1 MATRQD
7 IENEIADDLDRSD
20 LSGQITNAVN
30 AAIRAYRFER
40 LTFNE
45 AYRVTATLSIS
56 LASISLSSLTQRFRR
71 IDRLR
76 LQRNTSDYLDLYKRD
91 YGWIMSRQDIPTAAQ
106 PVEYCVYNDTLH
118 FDSAADQSYT
128 LLIDG
133 LVDLGTGTSATFSQ
147 SSVAA
152 WFNEARQLVRHR
164 AKREIYAHV
173 LKDIELASVAKGG
186 EDDALRTLKAE
197 QNEQNGTGYIR
208 PTEF

>member
-20 LSGQITNAVN
+20 LSTQITRAVS

-45 AYRVTATLSIS
+45 AYRTTATLSIS
-56 LASISLSSLTQRFRR
+56 LASVALSAITPRFRR

-76 LQRNTSDYLDLYKRD
+76 LQRSAGDYLDLYMRD
-91 YGWIMSRQDIPTAAQ
+91 YGWIMSRQDVPTVSQ

-118 FDSAADQSYT
+118 FDSTADQSYT

-133 LVDLGTGTSATFSQ
+133 LVDLGTGTSGTFTAQ
-147 SSVAA
+147 SSAA
-152 WFNEARQLVRHR
+152 WFNEARQLIRHR

-197 QNEQNGTGYIR
+197 QNEQNGTGCIR